1 MKYLRWVGL
10 MPSLPIVGLLG
21 GLLAPLPME
30 AAAPSTPTVTLK
42 MDSGPTITIGT
53 TLSSCPAGDITL
65 GYNYCY
71 AVATGQTVGTA
82 PKQFQVQANGTPR
95 LRIADKNGQDKMSL
109 TGVKFVP
116 VGSWPNTESHTL
128 TLTVSGTL
136 NATTDG
142 VSGPTI
148 NTNNAGIYKWA
159 LRSAG
164 EFNANSG
171 SDAVGNSVVL
181 TGKGT
186 FSPTI
191 TNVNI
196 LSTTGTKNLT
206 PLSFTIN
213 GPAATADINWGGVSN
228 TDMGQVDPS
237 YPQFDCR
244 GGYAGNT
251 VTTACRPTITQTLTA
266 TMKGMDT
273 LKVLSGPLDLFGAH
287 CDERFSE
294 QQTKQIK
301 FLTGVLKALKFIE
314 PRIRKPALREKINQ
328 LIDQL
333 EAVLVTT
340 TTPPSDPTCPGA
352 QVLAFNMALEQAVDG
367 LIIASDNSSP
377 GEPAQPHYYAVIN
390 SPGLT
395 WDQARAAAQAL
406 GTEGN
411 VCDLATITSPAEQ
424 AIING
429 LLPDPSEVE
438 GTQDYWIGG
447 RQPGESNEPGGNWQW
462 INGEGTFWNSVQP
475 DGQNG
480 AIDGMYANWGSI
492 STGPANEPNNLGGS
506 ENHLTMDS
514 RYGWGWN
521 DLNTGGANGTTKG
534 YITEGTAGIC
544 VPPVI
549 D

>member
-1 MKYLRWVGL
+1 MMYLRWVML
-10 MPSLPIVGLLG
+10 LPSLLFVGLLG
-21 GLLAPLPME
+21 GLLAPFPTE
-30 AAAPSTPTVTLK
+30 AAAPSTPTVTLR

-109 TGVKFVP
+109 TGVRFVP

-142 VSGPTI
+142 ASGSTI
-148 NTNNAGIYKWA
+148 NTNNAGLYKWA

-186 FSPTI
+186 FSAA
-191 TNVNI
+191 NQNKAI
-196 LSTTGTKNLT
+196 LSTSGTKNLT

-266 TMKGMDT
+266 TIKGMDT

-287 CDERFSE
+287 CDETFSAE
-294 QQTKQIK
+294 QTKQIK
-301 FLTGVLKALKFIE
+301 FLKAVVNGLKFLL
-314 PRIRKPALREKINQ
+314 PQIRKPDLRTKISE
-328 LIDQL
+328 LISKL
-333 EAVLVTT
+333 EAILVTT
-340 TTPPSDPTCPGA
+340 TTPSSDPTCKGA

-377 GEPAQPHYYAVIN
+377 GVPAPLHYYAVIN
-390 SPGLT
+390 APGLT
-395 WDQARAAAQAL
+395 WEAARTTAQGL
-406 GTEGN
+406 GSGGN
-411 VCDLATITSPAEQ
+411 VCDLATITSSAEQ
-424 AIING
+424 AIIAG
-429 LLPDPSEVE
+429 LLPDPSSFPAEPA
-438 GTQDYWIGG
+438 QDYWIGG
-447 RQPGESNEPGGNWQW
+447 FQLSGSSEPDGGWHW
-462 INGEGTFWNSVQP
+462 INDEGMFWN
-475 DGQNG
+475 NG
-480 AIDGMYANWGSI
+480 PVADMFANWGS
-492 STGPANEPNNLGGS
+492 GEPNNLSGN
-506 ENHLTMDS
+506 EHHLTVDH
-514 RYGWGWN
+514 RFLWGWN
-521 DLNTGGANGTTKG
+521 DLNTDGANGTTKG
-534 YITEGTAGIC
+534 YITEGTTGLC